1 MPYNDPQNQTPEE
14 TSHLLT
20 QLTRLGMAIDK
31 ELTLIGERTSWLNIS
46 ESFIFSAFTVAV
58 ANREKTKVL
67 DIVACLMPLVGFL
80 LALFV
85 YPALLAADVTAKRLK
100 AERHEF
106 ELKLPQD
113 LRVKLLAPKRA
124 RFFGSVPAFVIPG
137 MLLLVWGAI
146 IVTLV
151 LVPWR

>member
-31 ELTLIGERTSWLNIS
+31 ELTLIGERMSWLNIS

-85 YPALLAADVTAKRLK
+85 YPALLAADVTAKRL
-100 AERHEF
+100 R
-106 ELKLPQD
+106 QRD
-113 LRVKLLAPKRA
+113 T
-124 RFFGSVPAFVIPG
+124 SSS
-137 MLLLVWGAI
+137 
-146 IVTLV
+146 
-151 LVPWR
+151 